1 MAATAI
7 TNIRIF
13 DGRYILPS
21 TTVIFKDDLITSIGS
36 NPEIAFEPTSVNS
49 S

>member
-1 MAATAI
+1 MAAAI
-7 TNIRIF
+7 TNVRIF
-13 DGRYILPS
+13 DGRHILPS

-36 NPEIAFEPTSVNS
+36 NPGIASEPTSVNS

>member
-1 MAATAI
+1 MAATAT
-7 TNIRIF
+7 TNVQTF

-21 TTVIFKDDLITSIGS
+21 TTVVFKDDLITSIGS
-36 NPEIAFEPTSVNS
+36 NPGVTSEPTSVKS